1 MSLNKSKLMLVTLS
15 FLPHC
20 SQCPDAW
27 MSTPPKIGPDFFGES
42 DQCEKKGLK
51 TPSLVE
57 HQITPRGKPQP
68 RSPSHT
74 HRPFIGLPGAPVSS
88 ADSHR
93 PPERWKGEL
102 SGAQPPSSLWLC
114 PPPGPHSPLNS
125 AGKWENGGG
134 FWCPALGE
142 THTISA
148 HIPTS
153 QNLVMWPKKL

>member
-1 MSLNKSKLMLVTLS
+1 MRSWSSTLPISTLRIKPERVNLKRMSLNKSKFLLVTLS

-20 SQCPDAW
+20 SLCPGTW
-27 MSTPPKIGPDFFGES
+27 MSTLPKTGPDFFGES

-51 TPSLVE
+51 TPSPAE

-74 HRPFIGLPGAPVSS
+74 HRCFIGLPGAPVSS

-102 SGAQPPSSLWLC
+102 PSIRGPATFQAVALPSARPSQSSQLC
-114 PPPGPHSPLNS
+114 
-125 AGKWENGGG
+125 W
-134 FWCPALGE
+134 
-142 THTISA
+142 
-148 HIPTS
+148 
-153 QNLVMWPKKL
+153 